1 MPRLAPQAVLKTV
14 VTARVVN
21 SSMLSSSAI
30 ILCESDQMPRSK
42 NTVIYKIRRK
52 SDGLFSTGGWNP
64 EYSKTGKT
72 WKRKGDLSNHFA
84 LMCDQYYTRL
94 RKTSMNSVYEGCEI
108 VAIEIVEV
116 EKSVMPVED
125 WWEGDRFHSEDF

>member
-1 MPRLAPQAVLKTV
+1 MGTQGWVWGSTPQ
-14 VTARVVN
+14 R
-21 SSMLSSSAI
+21 SAI

-64 EYSKTGKT
+64 EFSKTGKT

-94 RKTSMNSVYEGCEI
+94 RKTSMNDVYEGCEI